1 MKRKHKQICVAAAG
15 MVLAGVCNAA
25 PTPTADMC
33 KEVFANNP
41 SQCTT
46 YDLSTATM
54 STTDDDKIYICTC
67 TTCADGYHIGSG
79 GIYKDY
85 GLYYFHRANTCVKN
99 DSTEGGGGTTT
110 KTCSKGSL
118 CTMCKGPNVTINGQI
133 YCGMWADTN
142 GVKTCSASS
151 GGANVA
157 YTMSPCCDSDGKAV
171 GGATGC
177 YVIACKTGMVA
188 SDAKTSCV
196 CDVGYYGTTTTGCT
210 RCPASGGT
218 YGTTNGKGNTQI
230 TNCYFPAGLSIKDS
244 VGTYQYTQDC
254 YYSN

>member
-1 MKRKHKQICVAAAG
+1 MSNS
-15 MVLAGVCNAA
+15 CN
-25 PTPTADMC
+25 
-33 KEVFANNP
+33 K
-41 SQCTT
+41 
-46 YDLSTATM
+46 ATE
-54 STTDDDKIYICTC
+54 T
-67 TTCADGYHIGSG
+67 G
-79 GIYKDY
+79 G
-85 GLYYFHRANTCVKN
+85 
-99 DSTEGGGGTTT
+99 GGGGTTT

-133 YCGMWADTN
+133 YCGLWADTN

-151 GGANVA
+151 VGANVA

-177 YVIACKTGMVA
+177 YVISCKTGMVA

-218 YGTTNGKGNTQI
+218 YGLTSGKGSTQI
-230 TNCYFPAGLSIKDS
+230 TDCYFPAGLLIKDTT
-244 VGTYQYTQDC
+244 GTYQYTQDC